1 MARTKAGDLS
11 GRDDGL
17 LPVDQALQFVAPPV
31 QDAIDKIKKFE
42 YSFFE
47 GFAKQTP
54 DGDLRSMVRN
64 E

>member
-31 QDAIDKIKKFE
+31 QDAIDKIKKFGIP
-42 YSFFE
+42 FL
-47 GFAKQTP
+47 KDLPNRRQT
-54 DGDLRSMVRN
+54 GI
-64 E
+64 